1 VRFILTPTAT
11 IQLIHKIL
19 ALLLK
24 HNFFSG
30 FTQNF
35 ILPSGNQTLFNL
47 KNMFTNIKGDILGGL
62 TAGIVALPLALAFGV
77 SSGLGPSAGLYGAIF
92 LSFFAALFGGTPTQ
106 ISGPTAP
113 MTAVSM
119 VVIATIIS
127 VHNGS
132 IEKALPY
139 ILAVFLLSGIFQIAL
154 GMLGVGKYIKY
165 IPYPVVSG
173 FMTAIG
179 VIILITQILPV
190 LGYEVKNDRE
200 FVEQFKPLA
209 EEHLLEN
216 ILIDE
221 SKEGL
226 LVLEDFQ
233 ETIKRAGEVNE
244 ATIYEEAENLAKN
257 DASGVI
263 GTIKS
268 LPRALGK
275 INWIEVLLAL
285 GTIIIIYGF
294 KKITTAIPSTLVAL
308 VIVSSIAIG
317 FGIDYRSIQ
326 EIPQGF
332 PRIEWTLFTDFNFL
346 GLIPYILTALT
357 LSLLG
362 AIDSL
367 LTSVVAD
374 NLTKTRHLPNKELI
388 GQGIGNSIAAVFGG
402 IPGAGATIRTVVNIQ
417 SGGKTKLS
425 GMVASVVLLIILLA
439 LSPMASKIP
448 AAVLAGILVTVGIG
462 VMDYKGLNALSKI
475 PRTEVVIMAVVLV
488 LSVFWNLV
496 YAVGIGLVMASL
508 FFMKKMGDLS
518 TDDSR
523 VTTVAKEKMWDD
535 EKKLSP
541 SFKENVFIKHLSGPL
556 FFGFATEFV
565 NISNQIPKSASI
577 LIIRMSKVPYID
589 QSGLF
594 ALEDVLMDLI
604 QKDIEVVFVGIQKQP
619 KYLMKTIGIIGKLIP
634 EEQVFT
640 DFSSCKKYVI
650 DEHKSITA

>member
-1 VRFILTPTAT
+1 MIL
-11 IQLIHKIL
+11 IGE
-19 ALLLK
+19 LK
-24 HNFFSG
+24 MIIFMKSINQRSTMIKSLFS
-30 FTQNF
+30 
-35 ILPSGNQTLFNL
+35 NL
-47 KNMFTNIKGDILGGL
+47 KGDLFGGI

-77 SSGLGPSAGLYGAIF
+77 ASGMGPSAGLYGAIL
-92 LSFFAALFGGTPTQ
+92 LSFFAAIFGGTPTQ

-113 MTAVSM
+113 MTAISM

-132 IEKALPY
+132 IEQALPY

-294 KKITTAIPSTLVAL
+294 KKITTAI
-308 VIVSSIAIG
+308 
-317 FGIDYRSIQ
+317 
-326 EIPQGF
+326 
-332 PRIEWTLFTDFNFL
+332 
-346 GLIPYILTALT
+346 
-357 LSLLG
+357 
-362 AIDSL
+362 
-367 LTSVVAD
+367 
-374 NLTKTRHLPNKELI
+374 
-388 GQGIGNSIAAVFGG
+388 
-402 IPGAGATIRTVVNIQ
+402 
-417 SGGKTKLS
+417 
-425 GMVASVVLLIILLA
+425 
-439 LSPMASKIP
+439 
-448 AAVLAGILVTVGIG
+448 
-462 VMDYKGLNALSKI
+462 
-475 PRTEVVIMAVVLV
+475 
-488 LSVFWNLV
+488 
-496 YAVGIGLVMASL
+496 
-508 FFMKKMGDLS
+508 
-518 TDDSR
+518 
-523 VTTVAKEKMWDD
+523 
-535 EKKLSP
+535 
-541 SFKENVFIKHLSGPL
+541 
-556 FFGFATEFV
+556 
-565 NISNQIPKSASI
+565 
-577 LIIRMSKVPYID
+577 
-589 QSGLF
+589 
-594 ALEDVLMDLI
+594 
-604 QKDIEVVFVGIQKQP
+604 
-619 KYLMKTIGIIGKLIP
+619 
-634 EEQVFT
+634 
-640 DFSSCKKYVI
+640 
-650 DEHKSITA
+650 